1 MGKYSRTPA
10 SDLYAPWL
18 DLLSCQIQ
26 MRNSTGA
33 DLSFIAALS
42 ERGLMLVENRK
53 GNRLTPNAASF
64 RQTISDLKGVMVP
77 PLEETARR

>member
-1 MGKYSRTPA
+1 
-10 SDLYAPWL
+10 L

-33 DLSFIAALS
+33 DTSFIAALS

-53 GNRLTPNAASF
+53 GTF
-64 RQTISDLKGVMVP
+64 RPLFFLDAMCCLINYP
-77 PLEETARR
+77 PKPAGSQNSQFIPA